1 MRNDG
6 KFSNFLRTGLL
17 GLMLLLTAFIPAAAQ
32 TNDNAN
38 TARPAD
44 NRDGD
49 RHVAARDDREDDTDW
64 GWLGLLGLAGLL
76 GLMPRK
82 KKEVHVRDT
91 RDTRDHDAGGRR

>member
-17 GLMLLLTAFIPAAAQ
+17 GLMLLVTVPAFAQ
-32 TNDNAN
+32 NNDN
-38 TARPAD
+38 TTRPAD
-44 NRDGD
+44 NRD
-49 RHVAARDDREDDTDW
+49 DDRRVATRERDEDPDW

-82 KKEVHVRDT
+82 KHEVHVRDT
-91 RDTRDHDAGGRR
+91 ARDVRNTDAGGRR